1 MDALTEQNLSKTD
14 NFKKYHHV
22 RSTLISGSLSDKKY
36 KYSIVIPTYKRVDT
50 LKDTIDSA
58 VCQDYK
64 NDYGIV
70 VVDNNPE
77 RNDSTEIYIRTLDI
91 PNLLYY
97 KNAENI
103 GMVANWN
110 RCLELSNSTYV
121 IMVHDDDILS
131 PHFITTCEKILDSG
145 LKVDL
150 LFFQKV
156 YWHQGKEEKPYFSRE
171 ETSLKL
177 YRMDYNDFL
186 LKNDCPPTGMFVSRQ
201 KVLDIGGFEVET
213 YPSADYYFNVKAV
226 RFLRVYFIRKNL
238 FIYRWGVNSTL
249 RMPTLQGFV
258 RQDITLKEW
267 LMNRTG
273 ISPFLRIVLLKVY
286 YYNSRKMM
294 KKFCPEDY
302 SKIDLADYL
311 DFRNS
316 TEKWFYVKIQ
326 SMIWQF
332 IKWKRKKRGFE
343 I

>member
-1 MDALTEQNLSKTD
+1 MNLTEQNLSKID

-22 RSTLISGSLSDKKY
+22 QSTLISGSLSNKKY

-58 VCQDYK
+58 IHQDY
-64 NDYGIV
+64 NDAFSIV
-70 VVDNNPE
+70 IVDNNPE
-77 RNDSTEIYIRTLDI
+77 RNDSTEIYIQSLDI

-110 RCLELSNSTYV
+110 RCLELSNGIYV
-121 IMVHDDDILS
+121 IMVHDDDILY
-131 PHFITTCEKILDSG
+131 PDFITTCEKILNSG

-156 YWHQGKEEKPYFSRE
+156 YWHQGKEEKPHFRQK
-171 ETSLKL
+171 ETSLKI
-177 YRMDYNDFL
+177 YRMNYNDFL
-186 LKNDCPPTGMFVSRQ
+186 LKNDCPPTGMFVRRQ
-201 KVLDIGGFEVET
+201 KILDIGGFQVET

-226 RFLRVYFIRKNL
+226 RFLHIYFIRKNL
-238 FIYRWGVNSTL
+238 FIYRWGENSTL
-249 RMPTLQGFV
+249 KIQTLQGFV
-258 RQDITLKEW
+258 RQDIALKEW
-267 LMNRTG
+267 LMNREG
-273 ISPFLRIVLLKVY
+273 IPPLLRDVLLKVY

-302 SKIDLADYL
+302 SKIDLTDYL
-311 DFRNS
+311 NFRNS
-316 TEKWFYVKIQ
+316 AEKWFYVKIQ
-326 SMIWQF
+326 NIIWQL
-332 IKWKRKKRGFE
+332 IKWKRKKRAFE